1 MIKKLQVY
9 VSPSFDPYENLAVER
24 HLLDVADGES
34 ILLYLWQNRST
45 VVIGKNQNAYSECRT
60 ELLKSEGGNLAR
72 RLSGGG
78 AVFHDLGNLNFTFL
92 CASQNLDVPKN
103 LEVIREACRLA
114 GIETEV
120 SGRNDLLAGGA
131 KFSGNAFYHSKGRS
145 YHHGTLL
152 ICADLERLGRYLT
165 PPKAKLETKGIRSV
179 RSRVINLCQLSP
191 SLTCD
196 AMRGYL
202 VSAAEIVFGLKA
214 SLLKAPAREAIAA
227 YAAQFAD
234 PTYLYGTPFPF
245 SLSCTGRLPL
255 GEVELLLSVKDGVID
270 DLRLYTDALD
280 PSLADAI
287 RGALLSLPLELPS
300 IRAALCGVLDEAD
313 ADAICAILLDQILS

>member
-9 VSPSFDPYENLAVER
+9 VSPSVDPYENLAVER
-24 HLLDVADGES
+24 HLLDAADGES

-60 ELLKSEGGNLAR
+60 ELLKSEGGCLAR

-92 CASQNLDVPKN
+92 CATPNLDVPKN

-145 YHHGTLL
+145 YHHGTIL

-191 SLTCD
+191 SLSCD
-196 AMRGYL
+196 AMRAYL
-202 VSAAEIVFGLKA
+202 VSAAETVFGLKA
-214 SLLKAPAREAIAA
+214 SRLAAPPREAIAA

-245 SLSCTGRLPL
+245 NLSCKGRLPL
-255 GEVELLLSVKDGVID
+255 GEVELLLSVRDGVID
-270 DLRLYTDALD
+270 DLKLYTDALD
-280 PSLADAI
+280 SSLADAI
-287 RGALLSLPLELPS
+287 REALLSLPLELPS

-313 ADAICAILLDQILS
+313 ADAICAILSDQILS